1 MLKVENLNVSVSDK
15 KILNDFNLLIND
27 GEIHAIMGPNGT
39 GKSTLSKVIM
49 RDEEYRV
56 LSGNITFD
64 NNDILKMSTDEVA
77 RLGIFLAMQ
86 YPISIEGVSN
96 ADMLRTSLSIKNK
109 SMINL
114 YKFITEL
121 EGYYEKLNFDKSK
134 IHSSVNEGLSGGERK
149 KNEIIGMNM
158 LKPKFIILDEIDSG
172 VDVDNLKVIA
182 ESIKKYQ
189 EESKASLLIITHYPH
204 ILNYIKPDYVHIMN
218 NGSIV
223 KTGDYSLALSIE
235 KNGYEA
241 SIMKEESICE

>member
-1 MLKVENLNVSVSDK
+1 MLKIENLNVSVSDK

-235 KNGYEA
+235 KSGYEA

>member
-1 MLKVENLNVSVSDK
+1 MLKIENLNVSVSDK

>member
-1 MLKVENLNVSVSDK
+1 MLKIENLNVSVSDK

-158 LKPKFIILDEIDSG
+158 LKIG
-172 VDVDNLKVIA
+172 RAHV
-182 ESIKKYQ
+182 
-189 EESKASLLIITHYPH
+189 
-204 ILNYIKPDYVHIMN
+204 
-218 NGSIV
+218 
-223 KTGDYSLALSIE
+223 
-235 KNGYEA
+235 
-241 SIMKEESICE
+241 

>member
-1 MLKVENLNVSVSDK
+1 MLKIENLNVSVSDK

-204 ILNYIKPDYVHIMN
+204 ILNYIKPNYVHIMN

>member
-1 MLKVENLNVSVSDK
+1 MLKIENLNVSVSDK

-204 ILNYIKPDYVHIMN
+204 ILSYIKPDYVHIMN

>member
-1 MLKVENLNVSVSDK
+1 MLKIENLNVSVSDK

-189 EESKASLLIITHYPH
+189 EESKASMLIITHYPH

>member
-1 MLKVENLNVSVSDK
+1 
-15 KILNDFNLLIND
+15 
-27 GEIHAIMGPNGT
+27 
-39 GKSTLSKVIM
+39 
-49 RDEEYRV
+49 
-56 LSGNITFD
+56 
-64 NNDILKMSTDEVA
+64 
-77 RLGIFLAMQ
+77 
-86 YPISIEGVSN
+86 
-96 ADMLRTSLSIKNK
+96 
-109 SMINL
+109 
-114 YKFITEL
+114 
-121 EGYYEKLNFDKSK
+121 
-134 IHSSVNEGLSGGERK
+134 
-149 KNEIIGMNM
+149 M

-235 KNGYEA
+235 KSGYEA

>member
-1 MLKVENLNVSVSDK
+1 MLKIENLNVSVSDK

-223 KTGDYSLALSIE
+223 KTGDYRLALSIE

>member
-1 MLKVENLNVSVSDK
+1 MLKIENLNVSVSDK

-134 IHSSVNEGLSGGERK
+134 IHSSVNSRQPARPQ
-149 KNEIIGMNM
+149 
-158 LKPKFIILDEIDSG
+158 KP
-172 VDVDNLKVIA
+172 
-182 ESIKKYQ
+182 
-189 EESKASLLIITHYPH
+189 
-204 ILNYIKPDYVHIMN
+204 
-218 NGSIV
+218 
-223 KTGDYSLALSIE
+223 
-235 KNGYEA
+235 
-241 SIMKEESICE
+241 